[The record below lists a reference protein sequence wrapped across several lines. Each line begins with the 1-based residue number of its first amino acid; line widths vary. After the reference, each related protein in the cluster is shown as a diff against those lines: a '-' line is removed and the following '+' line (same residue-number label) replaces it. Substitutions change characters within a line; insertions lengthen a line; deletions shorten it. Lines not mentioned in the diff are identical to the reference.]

1 MKTRTQYALLTLI
14 VTFLVA
20 VACSTSSDDSYVY
33 TSNCSI
39 KSFSLG
45 KMKREVHTT
54 SSTGQ
59 DSTYF
64 ITFTGSLYALTI
76 DQVKRQIYNIEPFP
90 SGTQLTAL
98 ATISADGP
106 IVYTPAADTT
116 AWKSYS
122 SSDSIDF
129 SAPLLFRVYAY
140 DGSGYSEYQ
149 MSLNV
154 RTDVAGQYT
163 WQQLTGIA
171 SIAER
176 SAAQLLIQGSE
187 AVVLSSTIEGTTY
200 CARAAATATPEWTE
214 HECVGLPPAAKV
226 LHAVCYQG
234 ELWMST
240 AWGKLARSTDGV
252 NWTEVVQEDEAVSVH
267 LVAASET
274 ALHAVIHDERQD
286 TPYYMASSTDGV
298 TWTQILMEQMLFEQP
313 SAAVAYTQENGNHR
327 VLLCAD
333 VFDGGSAP
341 LYQWSLLEDADE
353 SWIFMNDDN
362 ASDNRLPRWMNP
374 VLLAYNGWL
383 LALGDGDGYGNRTAL
398 DAIYVSY
405 DNGLNWYKDENLT
418 APSAIVG
425 TTAPVTAATVGE
437 YIWLLA
443 GDQLW
448 RVRYNDYGQ

>member
-1 MKTRTQYALLTLI
+1 MKIRTRYSLLALLLTLI
-14 VTFLVA
+14 VA
-20 VACSTSSDDSYVY
+20 SACNSSSDDSYVY
-33 TSNCSI
+33 TSACAI
-39 KSFSLG
+39 KSFTLG
-45 KMKREVHTT
+45 KLKRTVHTT
-54 SSTGQ
+54 TSDGR
-59 DSTYF
+59 DSTYT
-64 ITFTGSLYALTI
+64 ITFNGSLYALTI
-76 DQVKRQIYNIEPFP
+76 DQVRRKIYNAERFP
-90 SGTQLTAL
+90 MGTSLRTL

-106 IVYTPAADTT
+106 IIYTPEADTT
-116 AWKSYS
+116 QWVSYS

-129 SAPLLFRVYAY
+129 SEPLLFRVYAY
-140 DGSGYSEYQ
+140 DGSGYSDYH

-154 RTDVAGQYT
+154 RSDMAGQYT
-163 WQQLTGIA
+163 WQQLTGI
-171 SIAER
+171 SPMAER

-200 CARAAATATPEWTE
+200 CARAAATASPEWTE
-214 HECVGLPPAAKV
+214 QECTGLPPSPEV
-226 LHAVCYQG
+226 HRAVCYKG
-234 ELWMST
+234 ELWIST
-240 AWGKLARSTDGV
+240 SWGKLVRSADGV
-252 NWTEVVQEDEAVSVH
+252 NWTEVAQEDEAVGVF

-274 ALHAVIHDERQD
+274 VLHAVIHDERLD
-286 TPYYMASSTDGV
+286 TPDYMASSADGV
-298 TWTQILMEQMLFEQP
+298 TWTQIPMEQMLFVLP

-353 SWIFMNDDN
+353 SWIFMTDNN
-362 ASDNRLPRWMNP
+362 ASDNQLPRWKNP
-374 VLLAYNGWL
+374 VLLAYNNCLYAW
-383 LALGDGDGYGNRTAL
+383 GDKDWNGEHTVL

-405 DNGLNWYKDENLT
+405 DNGLNWYTDEYLT
-418 APSAIVG
+418 APSAVVG